1 MCGRHYRVKGR
12 RQGCFTQQ
20 KTEAT
25 ENKMKPK
32 AVAELY
38 TRIALPPK
46 PENLLTKD
54 IIPETV
60 RSNLETKLKNQASQ
74 TKKKNNLSAGKK
86 VGA

>member
-1 MCGRHYRVKGR
+1 
-12 RQGCFTQQ
+12 
-20 KTEAT
+20 
-25 ENKMKPK
+25 MKPK